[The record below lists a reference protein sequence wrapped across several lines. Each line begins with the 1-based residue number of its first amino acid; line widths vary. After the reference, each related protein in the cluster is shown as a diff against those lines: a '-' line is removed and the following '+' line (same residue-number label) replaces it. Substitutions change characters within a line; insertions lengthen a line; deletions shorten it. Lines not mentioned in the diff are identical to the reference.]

1 MENMIDKM
9 LMALP
14 YIDIDPDDGIPRIN
28 DEAEYTP
35 LLCRYGNKWQ
45 LYWADDE
52 NYFTPVLPEVT
63 PTDAVRKAYDFCVEQ
78 GWIKEKNKQ

>member
-9 LMALP
+9 LIALP
-14 YIDIDPDDGIPRIN
+14 YIDINPDDGIPRIN

-35 LLCRYGNKWQ
+35 LLYRCGNKWQ

-52 NYFTPVLPEVT
+52 NYFIPIKEEDT
-63 PTDAVRKAYDFCVEQ
+63 PTEAIQKAYDYCVEQ
-78 GWIKEKNKQ
+78 GWIKKED

>member
-1 MENMIDKM
+1 MENIIDKM

-28 DEAEYTP
+28 DEAEYAP

-52 NYFTPVLPEVT
+52 NYFIPIKEEDT
-63 PTDAVRKAYDFCVEQ
+63 PTEAIQKAYDYCIEQ
-78 GWIKEKNKQ
+78 GWIKKN

>member
-52 NYFTPVLPEVT
+52 NYFIPVKEEDT
-63 PTDAVRKAYDFCVEQ
+63 PTEAIQKAYDYCIEQ
-78 GWIKEKNKQ
+78 GWIKGEE